1 MESSPKKSE
10 SYSISRSDDAPSSE
24 KVTLQVEVPRAEAGA
39 FMELWRDVLAGKVS
53 VFTPELVT
61 QGASY
66 AELRHRVRLDPAASK
81 ELKHRIEYDATRDP
95 ADTLSEAEFLH
106 AAMLV
111 RFAEVLP
118 PQGAAGSE
126 PPTRSRDQRDRAK
139 AAQQAGVDA
148 LGRLLKVAQGNSG
161 QCRRI
166 AHFLLSLYNGERF
179 PFDLTD
185 LRSID
190 DELFED
196 CMRVLRM
203 DARHCQKEVHAYFPN
218 GGRIWEQLARDW
230 GIGDVQ
236 ALRRI
241 ATQVIERGVKY
252 GSFTDDG
259 EAGEAALVVGLKKA
273 TCYREKE

>member
-1 MESSPKKSE
+1 MPSCSCASPRWSNPK
-10 SYSISRSDDAPSSE
+10 
-24 KVTLQVEVPRAEAGA
+24 GA
-39 FMELWRDVLAGKVS
+39 
-53 VFTPELVT
+53 
-61 QGASY
+61 
-66 AELRHRVRLDPAASK
+66 AASGPSTPWR
-81 ELKHRIEYDATRDP
+81 ER
-95 ADTLSEAEFLH
+95 
-106 AAMLV
+106 
-111 RFAEVLP
+111 
-118 PQGAAGSE
+118 
-126 PPTRSRDQRDRAK
+126 RDRVK
-139 AAQQAGVDA
+139 AAQEVGVEA
-148 LGRLLKVAQGNSG
+148 LRRLLKIAQGNSG

-241 ATQVIERGVKY
+241 ATQAIERGVKY
-252 GSFTDDG
+252 GSFTEDG
-259 EAGEAALVVGLKKA
+259 EAGEAALVAGLKKA